1 LKQIRSN
8 IAKSFFQ
15 RTSVFYRLQVAANEK
30 LLAAVRLS
38 YLKSTKVST
47 RTEAFK

>member
-1 LKQIRSN
+1 MVLI
-8 IAKSFFQ
+8 
-15 RTSVFYRLQVAANEK
+15 LHNEK

-47 RTEAFK
+47 RTEAFKKRKSIKVQKAALNAQ